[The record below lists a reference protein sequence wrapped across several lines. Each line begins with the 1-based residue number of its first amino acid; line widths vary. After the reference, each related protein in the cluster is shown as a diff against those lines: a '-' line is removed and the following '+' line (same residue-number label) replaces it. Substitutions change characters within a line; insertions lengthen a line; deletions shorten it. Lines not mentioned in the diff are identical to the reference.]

1 MLIAIFAAVGT
12 IISGS
17 LLWASL
23 VKGELQL
30 GKSKTLGPN
39 ASRIV
44 GVIILPVFL
53 FCLVLTLAFGMLAF
67 GLTLQ
72 DLGVDVTGDG

>member
-1 MLIAIFAAVGT
+1 MLLAIFAAIGT

-17 LLWASL
+17 LLWTSL

-30 GKSKTLGPN
+30 GKSKTLGPK
-39 ASRIV
+39 ASRII

-53 FCLVLTLAFGMLAF
+53 FCLLLTLAFGMLAF

-72 DLGVDVTGDG
+72 DIGIDLTGD